1 MKKQKS
7 TIINISEVSSS
18 DDESQAKPHKEDL
31 KKYIKD
37 SDDDGS
43 SQDQITPKSSPQ
55 KPIKVKRL
63 KTPRLQDSPII
74 QPNKSISKDPPQKYL
89 AQGAN
94 FKKLQKKAKK
104 LGADSHQYSKRK
116 NLKYIVEYND
126 KKIHFGSAKTEDYI
140 THHDQVRREK
150 YLNKAKRI
158 DPSPKWRRPR
168 EDWKLGV

>member
-7 TIINISEVSSS
+7 TTINISEISSS
-18 DDESQAKPHKEDL
+18 DDESQIAKPHKEDL

-37 SDDDGS
+37 SDDES
-43 SQDQITPKSSPQ
+43 SQEQITPKSSPQ

-74 QPNKSISKDPPQKYL
+74 QPKKSISKDPTQKYM

-104 LGADSHQYSKRK
+104 LGADSLQYSKRK
-116 NLKYIVEYND
+116 ISNTWLNTMIKRFILVLPKLK
-126 KKIHFGSAKTEDYI
+126 T
-140 THHDQVRREK
+140 T
-150 YLNKAKRI
+150 
-158 DPSPKWRRPR
+158 
-168 EDWKLGV
+168 